1 MSTRP
6 NVVFCRAIAAVVIC
20 GLYSGVAMIAQEPT
34 VAAPQQ
40 THSDKKKEL
49 FEKFSTKLTGC
60 KFVGSF
66 TVVGQETGKL
76 TPEEYH
82 IKNVQK
88 MEGEN
93 MWLFTARIKYG
104 KNDYSVPLPLQVL
117 WAGDTPVITVS
128 DFSILGQGPFSAR
141 VVIHD
146 NKYSGTWSH
155 GSVGGHL
162 FGTIV
167 PDAAEGVEV
176 DESKAE
182 DGKAKQEKSSDFN
195 PKETSNS

>member
-6 NVVFCRAIAAVVIC
+6 IVVFCRAIVAVMIF
-20 GLYSGVAMIAQEPT
+20 GHFSGAVTKAQEPT
-34 VAAPQQ
+34 EAPPQQ
-40 THSDKKKEL
+40 SSSDKQKEL
-49 FEKFSTKLTGC
+49 FEKFSTALTGC

-66 TVVGQETGKL
+66 TVVGRETGKL
-76 TPEEYH
+76 TAEEYH
-82 IKNVQK
+82 IKSVQK

-93 MWLFTARIKYG
+93 LWLFTARIKYG

-117 WAGDTPVITVS
+117 WAGDTPVITLS

-146 NKYSGTWSH
+146 NKYAGTWSH
-155 GSVGGHL
+155 GEVGGHL

-167 PDAAEGVEV
+167 PDAAEGVDV
-176 DESKAE
+176 DESKTDDAKGTE
-182 DGKAKQEKSSDFN
+182 DK
-195 PKETSNS
+195 

>member
-6 NVVFCRAIAAVVIC
+6 IVVIC
-20 GLYSGVAMIAQEPT
+20 RTMVAILIFGHFSGAVAIAIAQEPT
-34 VAAPQQ
+34 TAPPQQ
-40 THSDKKKEL
+40 ADSDKQNEL
-49 FEKFSTKLTGC
+49 FEKFSKDLTGC

-66 TVVGQETGKL
+66 TVVGRETGKL
-76 TPEEYH
+76 TAEEYH
-82 IKNVQK
+82 IKSVQK

-104 KNDYSVPLPLQVL
+104 QNDYSVPLPLQVL
-117 WAGDTPVITVS
+117 WAGETPVITVS

-146 NKYSGTWSH
+146 GKYSGTWSH
-155 GSVGGHL
+155 GEVGGHL

-176 DESKAE
+176 DDSKTNDAKGGGDNPSDKESN
-182 DGKAKQEKSSDFN
+182 DG
-195 PKETSNS
+195 